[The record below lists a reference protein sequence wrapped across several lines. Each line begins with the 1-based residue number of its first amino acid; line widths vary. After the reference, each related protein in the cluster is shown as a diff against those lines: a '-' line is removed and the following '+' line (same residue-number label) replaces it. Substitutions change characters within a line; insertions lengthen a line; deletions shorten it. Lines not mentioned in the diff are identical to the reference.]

1 MRKYFS
7 NPSGRMASMLE
18 KNGAAPALLTQ
29 MSKPPNSPLVRAT
42 RSSIAAG
49 SERSAAT
56 ASVRRPRASTSEAVR
71 SRSSLPRAATATSA
85 PASANASAIW
95 RPIPLLPPVTTAT
108 WPSNLRSKGASGAFG
123 KVGVM
128 AAIEPQLPR
137 AVDLDERWIPRAF
150 ARDELLRGLLDG
162 GMAGVVSH
170 PMDNVLW
177 KIGLLCD
184 GDDVS
189 RFGMTGVDGL
199 SRAQVLELVAE
210 ASGFEP
216 DPRVRVGP
224 VRVAPERILAAC
236 EEAGH
241 RLAVACERRER
252 VILATGHP
260 TGPILLYEEVGRLLA
275 RHGVSILRPREG
287 FSWNEGT
294 HHRQVRYLHGVA
306 G

>member
-1 MRKYFS
+1 
-7 NPSGRMASMLE
+7 
-18 KNGAAPALLTQ
+18 
-29 MSKPPNSPLVRAT
+29 
-42 RSSIAAG
+42 
-49 SERSAAT
+49 
-56 ASVRRPRASTSEAVR
+56 
-71 SRSSLPRAATATSA
+71 
-85 PASANASAIW
+85 
-95 RPIPLLPPVTTAT
+95 
-108 WPSNLRSKGASGAFG
+108 
-123 KVGVM
+123 M

-150 ARDELLRGLLDG
+150 AKDELLRGLLDG

-287 FSWNEGT
+287 FSWNEDT
-294 HHRQVRYLHGVA
+294 RHRQVRYLHGVA
-306 G
+306 VLTDRAAALHTHSATPMRLMLEEARPDLVFADHGFAGAAIEQGIETLSIADVNDPALLVARALGRANTVVVMDDNVQPEDYWPCFQAMAAGISARLG